1 MLVWPQHTPF
11 LHPFSTKFGNFL
23 LPSLSLLWA
32 ASHSTQTVLILNTSS
47 GRRQI
52 GKQARV
58 SASDRIIEK
67 EILTDRLS
75 LAKAAGRQGK
85 EREKVSQEARWQLLR

>member
-1 MLVWPQHTPF
+1 MLVWPQRTPF
-11 LHPFSTKFGNFL
+11 LHPFSIKFGNFL
-23 LPSLSLLWA
+23 LTALSLLWT
-32 ASHSTQTVLILNTSS
+32 ASHSTQAVLILNTSS
-47 GRRQI
+47 VRRQT

-58 SASDRIIEK
+58 SASDRITKK

-75 LAKAAGRQGK
+75 LAKAAGRQRK